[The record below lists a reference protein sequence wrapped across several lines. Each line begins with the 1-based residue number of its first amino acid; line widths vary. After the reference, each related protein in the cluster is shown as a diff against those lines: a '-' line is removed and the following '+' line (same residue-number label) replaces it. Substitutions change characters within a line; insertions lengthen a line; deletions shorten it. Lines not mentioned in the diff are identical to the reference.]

1 MQAPATVEHPTPAAS
16 AQHAP
21 VLDALTRKLTCFRT
35 FAGLVAGGQLAD
47 GTVCETDY
55 RPSLYP
61 QPYSSDAE
69 RRDYRTLADAYDAAQ
84 AQRGDARRVYRG
96 SSHWWAPRDISPQM
110 QTAFDYIV
118 SGLSWPAYCAKTF
131 GEPRPEPRA
140 NTLQALADRGL
151 IHLTRTASA

>member
-1 MQAPATVEHPTPAAS
+1 MNNPAAQPAQQIATPAPS
-16 AQHAP
+16 AA
-21 VLDALTRKLTCFRT
+21 LDALTRKLTSFT
-35 FAGLVAGGQLAD
+35 SFSALLAGGELR
-47 GTVCETDY
+47 GEPRETDY

-84 AQRGDARRVYRG
+84 AARGDLRTCYRG
-96 SSHWWAPRDISPQM
+96 SPHWWAPRAMSAAM

-118 SGLSWPAYCAKTF
+118 SGLSWSTYCAKTF
-131 GEPRPEPRA
+131 GEDRPAPRA
-140 NTLQALADRGL
+140 NTMQALADRGL